1 MNEFIMHSGA
11 KIAIQGASNNRYIRR
26 EPNDRLSCSGCHPF
40 LHSDRESKARS
51 TFTIILVDDEH
62 GASGRE
68 LAFGMNVFLKTED
81 GFFLTANPSGEVF
94 MERAETRG
102 DAQTEALEKN
112 LMKFRRWTLINR
124 NNLISKKLVVTTNEI
139 LLKSAFGNY
148 LKTEGTD
155 LTTNSTLIEDKTT
168 FFFQRSDVLPMP
180 SWALLRPY
188 QSDLYLSSQCADIFE
203 DNETFFAQLRHS
215 GTKMNAPIKFQSPAA
230 AQRHVLEE
238 TLYSLLSGDGQFI
251 QRRFNQNHASY
262 YVFEHSEEFDV
273 SFAQMIKKILPLAA
287 LHDKIKL
294 FEELYGGVNKG
305 LVLQAFCDGLAEIR
319 KEFYT
324 VLNAAE
330 AELGRDELD
339 AAKLWFYL
347 QGSFKNFTAI
357 ERILNEIIQMKQGS
371 ILTLLY
377 TNVTTAFDK

>member
-1 MNEFIMHSGA
+1 MNEFIIHSGA

-40 LHSDRESKARS
+40 LHTDRESKARA

-81 GFFLTANPSGEVF
+81 GLYLISNPSGEVF
-94 MERAETRG
+94 VERPETRI
-102 DAQTEALEKN
+102 DAQNEAVEKN

-124 NNLISKKLVVTTNEI
+124 NNLISKKIIVTTNEV

-148 LKTEGTD
+148 LKAEGTE

-168 FFFQRSDVLPMP
+168 FFFQKSEVLPMP
-180 SWALLRPY
+180 TWAILRPY

-215 GTKMNAPIKFQSPAA
+215 GTKLNAPIKFESPAA

-238 TLYSLLSGDGQFI
+238 TLYCLLSGDGQFI
-251 QRRFNQNHASY
+251 QRRFNQNHSSY
-262 YVFEHSEEFDV
+262 YVFEYSEEFDV
-273 SFAQMIKKILPLAA
+273 SFVQMIKKILPLAA

-294 FEELYGGVNKG
+294 FEELYGGINKG
-305 LVLQAFCDGLAEIR
+305 LILQAFCDGLAEIR

-324 VLNAAE
+324 VVNSAE

-347 QGSFKNFTAI
+347 QSSFKNFSAI
-357 ERILNEIIQMKQGS
+357 ERLLNDITQLKEGT

-377 TNVTTAFDK
+377 SNVTTAFDK